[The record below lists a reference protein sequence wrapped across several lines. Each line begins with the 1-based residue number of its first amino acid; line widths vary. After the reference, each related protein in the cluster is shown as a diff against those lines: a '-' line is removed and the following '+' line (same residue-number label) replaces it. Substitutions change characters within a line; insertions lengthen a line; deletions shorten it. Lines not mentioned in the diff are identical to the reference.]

1 MSRWSDSFDKF
12 KSSEPWVNIEKL
24 AENINLRKVPDTI
37 LKKELAHFRKLT
49 TLISK
54 FLNAL
59 DPEIVPEEIWK
70 EARERVD
77 ICWENLNLFEEPDY
91 EEPDYE
97 DINDIDINDIDIN
110 DITNANK
117 ELVKILSLVRPFI
130 LSDTKIAQA
139 TSQAFNDYTCRIN
152 EEMEQIGS
160 ISNNTV
166 EDIKKNKDDAEEYI
180 KKIHE
185 YVVELLGLDD
195 EDDEGGDKEDEKSIK
210 SRINT
215 LYSDFKEQQEE
226 IELFYELLT
235 QGNGDTEAIER
246 IISTAHEQAVNSS
259 EQIEETLTEIEE
271 WVKPLKSF
279 HTKIFG
285 TTDSNDKTVG
295 GLEQEL
301 NERKNKIDT
310 FHKEQQ
316 EIIKGLFK
324 KIDTLLPA
332 AMSAGLASAY
342 RDLKEEAAKKSR
354 WYTGYFSMSVALLLA
369 AGIIIAWFSLGI
381 SNLEQLFYK
390 LFISSPIFTPIIW
403 LCLFVSKRRSEYSR
417 LEQEYAH
424 KEALAKSYD
433 GYKREI
439 NELKSEDKLLLTSLL
454 GAAVNSL
461 AFNPSTTLDKKHGDT
476 APIAGASIDFFKNS
490 RQDGH

>member
-24 AENINLRKVPDTI
+24 AENINLRKVPDTV
-37 LKKELAHFRKLT
+37 LKKELRYFRKLT

-70 EARERVD
+70 KAHERVN
-77 ICWENLNLFEEPDY
+77 ICWKNLNLFKNPDCEVPDY
-91 EEPDYE
+91 KDINYIG
-97 DINDIDINDIDIN
+97 INDIIK
-110 DITNANK
+110 ANK
-117 ELVKILSLVRPFI
+117 ELVKILSLVSPFI
-130 LSDTKIAQA
+130 LSDTKTAQA
-139 TSQAFNDYTCRIN
+139 SSQAFNDYTSRCN
-152 EEMEQIGS
+152 EEIEQLGS

-185 YVVELLGLDD
+185 YVVELLGLEED
-195 EDDEGGDKEDEKSIK
+195 EEEDEEEGGDKEDEKSIK

-226 IELFYELLT
+226 IEFFHERLT

-246 IISTAHEQAVNSS
+246 IINTAHEQAVNSS
-259 EQIEETLTEIEE
+259 DKIEDTLIEIEE

-279 HTKIFG
+279 HAKIFG
-285 TTDSNDKTVG
+285 TTDSNGKTVG
-295 GLEQEL
+295 GLEHEL

-316 EIIKGLFK
+316 KIIKGLTE
-324 KIDTLLPA
+324 KINTLLPA
-332 AMSAGLASAY
+332 ATSAGLASAY
-342 RDLKEEAAKKSR
+342 RDLKEEAANESW
-354 WYTGYFSMSVALLLA
+354 WYTRYFAMSVASLFA
-369 AGIIIAWFSLGI
+369 AGIIIYWSNPEI

-439 NELKSEDKLLLTSLL
+439 NKLKSEDKLLLTSLL